1 MCVYGGDSRR
11 VYNSIVCTYLLN
23 VMPCIYPG
31 CRSLVSY
38 VQEFM
43 WGGRGEGG
51 EKGRGTT
58 SSVLESRM

>member
-1 MCVYGGDSRR
+1 MCVWGGGGGGGDSRR

-23 VMPCIYPG
+23 VG
-31 CRSLVSY
+31 CWSLVSY

>member
-43 WGGRGEGG
+43 WGGRGEGERNYLQCVG
-51 EKGRGTT
+51 
-58 SSVLESRM
+58 V